1 MTRQD
6 VKIVQDARK
15 IKLNQ
20 RLESVGWALFLIMIG
35 GLGLVPEEQVPEGT
49 WLIGIGLIMLG
60 LNVARRLN
68 DIEPSGFTIV
78 LGVIALLA
86 GTGDFLGVNLPVFP
100 ILLILLGAQIIYKA
114 FFTRTV
120 DQEM

>member
-86 GTGDFLGVNLPVFP
+86 GTGDFLGVDLPVFP

>member
-1 MTRQD
+1 M
-6 VKIVQDARK
+6 
-15 IKLNQ
+15 
-20 RLESVGWALFLIMIG
+20 
-35 GLGLVPEEQVPEGT
+35 PEGT

-86 GTGDFLGVNLPVFP
+86 GTGDFLGVDLPVFP